1 MSEEIDPVR
10 GDNPELA
17 ATAISSAPGTT
28 PDLEP
33 TASSS
38 GSTTVGYKTTP
49 IPKVIGPYKLL
60 RRLGE
65 GGMGQVWLADQTAPV
80 QREVALKLIRIGVYD
95 LEHLQRFLSERQS
108 LAIMDH
114 PAIAKVFDAGATP
127 DGQPYFV
134 MEYVPGVPITR
145 YCDDKRLTIRQRLE
159 LFIKVCEGVQHAHQK
174 AIIHRDLKPPNILVT
189 EVDGKPMPRIIDF
202 GLAKAIGA
210 EISQENLM
218 TRAGDWVG
226 TPGYMSP
233 EQADSSADVDTRT
246 DVYSLGVVLYVLL
259 TGDQPFDVSRWSKQP
274 FYEVVRELCEVDPQK
289 PSTKIRKHDA
299 ATLANVAEK
308 RQNQPEMLIRQVSG
322 DLDCIVLK
330 SLEKDRNRR
339 YATPL
344 ELAADVDRYLH
355 NVPVSAH
362 PPSIGYRARKYAS
375 RHRVGVTV
383 AGAGLV
389 LLFGFAIAQS
399 VELQKIRQQR
409 DRADRISQ
417 FMSGIFK
424 VSNPSEARGNTVTA
438 REILDRASQQI
449 GSNLSKDPEL
459 QSQLMQTM
467 AQTYAGLGLYSR
479 AQELTERALSIQRS
493 LFGERNRKTLA
504 TESYLAQLLRAQNHL
519 PKAEKLLQTTIES
532 QRQVLGLNDPDTLAS
547 KDRLAYVFTNE
558 GRHNDAETI
567 LRPTLEAERRV
578 LGPNDPQTLG
588 TLTELAEILT
598 PQARYAEA
606 DKLYAELI
614 AAQRRTLGPDHPS
627 TLLSMSHAAE
637 NLEEEGRY
645 AEAEK
650 MYSDVIDAQRRILGP
665 EHPQTLRAMSF
676 LAVVLMKEGHY
687 AEADKLQDQVIETKA
702 RVLGPTHASTL
713 QSMEL
718 EALGLS
724 REGRYAE
731 SEKMFRDVIDKAEKS
746 NQPATVAETWYNFA
760 CAEAARGRA
769 DEAFADLNRAIEQ
782 GRISPGEIS
791 GDPELNSLHSDPRFA
806 AIVAKAQTT
815 SSIKQ
820 N

>member
-1 MSEEIDPVR
+1 
-10 GDNPELA
+10 
-17 ATAISSAPGTT
+17 
-28 PDLEP
+28 
-33 TASSS
+33 
-38 GSTTVGYKTTP
+38 
-49 IPKVIGPYKLL
+49 
-60 RRLGE
+60 
-65 GGMGQVWLADQTAPV
+65 
-80 QREVALKLIRIGVYD
+80 
-95 LEHLQRFLSERQS
+95 
-108 LAIMDH
+108 
-114 PAIAKVFDAGATP
+114 
-127 DGQPYFV
+127 
-134 MEYVPGVPITR
+134 
-145 YCDDKRLTIRQRLE
+145 
-159 LFIKVCEGVQHAHQK
+159 
-174 AIIHRDLKPPNILVT
+174 
-189 EVDGKPMPRIIDF
+189 
-202 GLAKAIGA
+202 
-210 EISQENLM
+210 M

-308 RQNQPEMLIRQVSG
+308 RQNQPGTLVRQVSG

-330 SLEKDRNRR
+330 VLERDRNRR

-344 ELAADVDRYLH
+344 ELAADVDRFLR

-362 PPSIGYRARKYAS
+362 SPGIGYRARKYAR
-375 RHRVGVTV
+375 RHLVGVTV
-383 AGAGLV
+383 AAAGLV
-389 LLFGFAIAQS
+389 LLVGFAIAQS
-399 VELQKIRQQR
+399 VELRKIRQQR

-417 FMSGIFK
+417 FMAGIFK
-424 VSNPSEARGNTVTA
+424 VPNPSEARGNTVTA

-449 GSNLSKDPEL
+449 GSNLTKDPEL

-467 AQTYAGLGLYSR
+467 AQTYSGLGLYGL
-479 AQELTERALSIQRS
+479 AQQLVEHTLSIQRS
-493 LFGERNRKTLA
+493 LFGERNRTTLA
-504 TESYLAQLLRAQNHL
+504 TESYLAQLLRAQGRL
-519 PKAEKLLQTTIES
+519 PEAENLLQTTIAT
-532 QRQVLGLNDPDTLAS
+532 QRQVLGPKDPDTLAS
-547 KDRLAYVFTNE
+547 MDRLAYVYTNE
-558 GRHNDAETI
+558 GRHSDAEVL
-567 LRPTLEAERRV
+567 LRQTLEAERRV
-578 LGPNDPQTLG
+578 LGPDNPQTLG
-588 TLTELAEILT
+588 TMTELAEILT

-637 NLEEEGRY
+637 NLEEEDRY
-645 AEAEK
+645 TEAEK
-650 MYSDVIDAQRRILGP
+650 MYSDVIDGQRRILGP

-676 LAVVLMKEGHY
+676 LAMVLMKEGRY
-687 AEADKLQDQVIETKA
+687 SEADKMQNQVIEAKA

-718 EALGLS
+718 EALGLG

-731 SEKMFRDVIDKAEKS
+731 SEALFRDVIDKAENS
-746 NQPATVAETWYNFA
+746 NQPATVAEAWYNFA

-769 DEAFADLNRAIEQ
+769 DDAFADLNRAIEQ

-791 GDPELNSLHSDPRFA
+791 GDPELKSLHGDPRFD
-806 AIVAKAQTT
+806 AIVAKAQAT
-815 SSIKQ
+815 SSAKK